1 MQSLD
6 AQNGWVV
13 SANAARRHIPGSLAL
28 VIAVLAFAATLWVA
42 PAIYEFAAGLAGHSM
57 NLTIGGV
64 RLVRSLAY
72 FLPLNGAAFIF
83 AFFLFER
90 RPWPL
95 TRAMWFIFGLLA
107 GAVGFFLALAAAYG
121 LGVVRFISESTVSP
135 HLVAGILEAV
145 FIVGLRAFGEEFFF
159 RAWLQPLLARSWG
172 VPLGLMVT
180 SVLFGFVHIISRGV
194 PFIVFVNVTLA
205 GAFFGLLALRTG
217 GLAAPLAAHWT
228 WNAIEQCL
236 VGLTPNPGV
245 DSMGSFFDLDLVGPL
260 MLSGGSDGLN
270 GSLGT
275 TAALIVCVAVLS
287 LAGRSSAGRT
297 SEAEIR

>member
-28 VIAVLAFAATLWVA
+28 LIGVLTFAATIWAA
-42 PAIYEFAAGLAGHSM
+42 PAIYAFAAGLIGHSM

-64 RLVRSLAY
+64 RLMRSLAY
-72 FLPLNGAAFIF
+72 FLPLNGTAFIL

-90 RPWPL
+90 RPWPQA
-95 TRAMWFIFGLLA
+95 RSMWFVFGLLA
-107 GAVGFFLALAAAYG
+107 GAAGFFLALAAAYG
-121 LGVVRFISESTVSP
+121 LGVVRFIGESTVSP
-135 HLVAGILEAV
+135 HLVAGIVEAV
-145 FIVGLRAFGEEFFF
+145 GIIGLRAFGEEFFF

-180 SVLFGFVHIISRGV
+180 SVLFGVVHIVSRGV

-217 GLAAPLAAHWT
+217 GLAAPLAAHWA
-228 WNAIEQCL
+228 WNAIEQCA

-245 DSMGSFFDLDLVGPL
+245 DPMGTIFDLDLVGPS

-275 TAALIVCVAVLS
+275 TAALIVCIMLLR
-287 LAGRSSAGRT
+287 LAGPISVGNKRA
-297 SEAEIR
+297 AEIR